1 MVDVR
6 TRGERRSEKK
16 QSFVLIAFLVTVAI
30 VCFASGFMVGRNTA
44 PRTAAALA
52 EDNNNSRMPIAKKA
66 VAAEPVE
73 QKKETEKLTFYESL
87 PKGEQQPLGSGINL
101 PPKTEEKPEPAVVKQ
116 VAVAPETVK
125 TAIPEKV
132 FQAAK
137 VEQPAPKPAPVV
149 KATKPQVDP
158 EKVKYIL
165 QVASFPQPDEA
176 GKLLGKLTQGGYD
189 VYVQQADLGS
199 KGVWYRVFVGPV
211 TGKSRATALQGKI
224 EKDFRVKPILRKS

>member
-1 MVDVR
+1 MVEVR

-44 PRTAAALA
+44 PRTTASIA
-52 EDNNNSRMPIAKKA
+52 DGSNTSRMPIAKKA
-66 VAAEPVE
+66 VGAKPVE
-73 QKKETEKLTFYESL
+73 QKKESEKLTFYEAL

-101 PPKTEEKPEPAVVKQ
+101 PPETMEKPEPAVVKQ

-125 TAIPEKV
+125 TPIPEKV

-137 VEQPAPKPAPVV
+137 PAPVV
-149 KATKPQVDP
+149 KPAKPQVDP

-165 QVASFPQPDEA
+165 QIASFPQPDEA

-211 TGKSRATALQGKI
+211 TGKSRATSMQGKI
-224 EKDFRVKPILRKS
+224 EREFKVKPILRKP

>member
-44 PRTAAALA
+44 AKTAVSVA
-52 EDNNNSRMPIAKKA
+52 ENDNASRMSIARKA
-66 VAAEPVE
+66 VEAKAVE
-73 QKKETEKLTFYESL
+73 QKKETEKLTFYEAL

-101 PPKTEEKPEPAVVKQ
+101 PPQTEENTEPAKALVVKTETKQ
-116 VAVAPETVK
+116 
-125 TAIPEKV
+125 AIPAKV
-132 FQAAK
+132 FEAAK
-137 VEQPAPKPAPVV
+137 VEQAAPKPTSIV
-149 KATKPQVDP
+149 KSAKPQVDS

-165 QVASFPQPDEA
+165 QVASFSQPDEA

-211 TGKSRATALQGKI
+211 TGKSRATSLQGKI
-224 EKDFRVKPILRKS
+224 EKEFKVKPILRKS